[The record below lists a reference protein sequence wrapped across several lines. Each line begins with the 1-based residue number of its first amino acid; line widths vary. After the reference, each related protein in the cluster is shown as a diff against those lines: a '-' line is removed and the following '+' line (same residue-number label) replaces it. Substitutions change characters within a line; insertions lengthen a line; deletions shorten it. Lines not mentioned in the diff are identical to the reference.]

1 VRFQEGSFVQSH
13 TGARIVIGLSTAV
26 LAATIGGGAVSA
38 QSEAPSASPAS
49 CIESSGAVTGS
60 LAYAAPASGG
70 APSPAAT
77 TAPATGTTAAPATPN
92 PDATPTPTPF
102 EPAGGALTLVAY
114 STPKS
119 AYDAI
124 IPLWQAT
131 PDGTG
136 VEVESSYGA
145 SGDQSRAVDAGLAA
159 DVVAFSLA
167 PDVDRLVKSGKVDAD
182 WACNDTHGMVTDS
195 VVVLAVRP
203 GNPKNIHTWN
213 DLLQPGIGIITP
225 NPLTSGSAKWNIM
238 AAFGAWKK
246 EGLTDDQALAN
257 LNTLFKNVLV
267 QDSSGRQA
275 TQTFLAGQGDVLI
288 SYENEAIAAK
298 AGGQDLD
305 YVVPDDTIMI
315 ENPAA
320 VTTVGDVPDKAQSFL
335 NFLTTPDAQATYASK
350 GYRPVISGVTPPD
363 GISFPTPPGLFTIGD
378 LGGWDQVN
386 TQFFDKTNGLVTQIE
401 QGLGN

>member
-1 VRFQEGSFVQSH
+1 MQFH
-13 TGARIVIGLSTAV
+13 TGARIAIGLSTAV
-26 LAATIGGGAVSA
+26 LAATIGGSAVSA

-49 CIESSGAVTGS
+49 CVASSGAVTNS
-60 LAYAAPASGG
+60 LAYAAA
-70 APSPAAT
+70 APTGPTAAPTAAT
-77 TAPATGTTAAPATPN
+77 TTAPTTGPTAPPAN
-92 PDATPTPTPF
+92 PDATPAPTPF
-102 EPAGGALTLVAY
+102 EPTGGALTLVAY

-167 PDVDRLVKSGKVDAD
+167 PDVDRLVKSGKVNAD

-225 NPLTSGSAKWNIM
+225 NPLTSGSAKWNVM

-246 EGLTDDQALAN
+246 EGLPDDQALAN

-267 QDSSGRQA
+267 QDTSGRAA

-305 YVVPDDTIMI
+305 YVVPDETILI

-320 VTTVGDVPDKAQSFL
+320 VTNVGDVPEKAQSFL
-335 NFLTTPDAQATYASK
+335 SFLTTPDAQATYASK

-363 GISFPTPPGLFTIGD
+363 GITFPTPSGLFTIGD

-401 QGLGN
+401 AGLGS